1 MALIDGPPADYEDE
15 AAADKDAGGTPE
27 IVEDPVVPTVAA
39 TISSSVP
46 APATVADEAP
56 MDNGM
61 QRARSSS
68 VEDWEKH
75 ELEMEA
81 LLASLQTDIIDID
94 TGDGDG
100 DGGSRVE
107 RTPLPPLT
115 ASADK
120 APPDVIAAPAPHT
133 ERHEPPVEPGEAMAN
148 QRSHDHTDKLEHTNE
163 WVRSAS
169 DGDGDGG
176 GVGAMSAKERE
187 IEELQRKLREL
198 EERLTAGSSDSP
210 AGSLLLPSL
219 LPPSFTSTPA
229 HRPASSLRPLSTH
242 SPSIPASSSLPS
254 LSTPSLP
261 SAPSPSFAAA
271 SQHHQAS
278 PGSSPPAPPSSAA
291 SPSRAHPPPRRA
303 GTGSGDTRLAAE
315 VIDGLLAD
323 NPAAD
328 LDLLVPAEQQPQPP
342 TRVPASGGGGGA
354 VSLPPDRRDLFAA
367 SLYLSPVALPSAS
380 ASSASSSAQRRG
392 RTGSALSPSS
402 LSTASSS
409 SFVPSSPL
417 SSSASSLTSTSTS
430 SLASSASAAAQRAR
444 RSPDAG
450 AEQQQTAA
458 ALSGVGAGQ
467 RRQVLFHLHKRGSAA
482 DQNYLCAGCSA
493 QFGSCTPTPP
503 PRTHPHE

>member
-27 IVEDPVVPTVAA
+27 RVEGPVAPTSAA
-39 TISSSVP
+39 NTSSTP
-46 APATVADEAP
+46 AAVTVDNDAL

-81 LLASLQTDIIDID
+81 LLASLQTGIIDVD
-94 TGDGDG
+94 TGDADADADA
-100 DGGSRVE
+100 DGGSLVD
-107 RTPLPPLT
+107 RTPLPPPT

-120 APPDVIAAPAPHT
+120 APPGVIAAPVPHT
-133 ERHEPPVEPGEAMAN
+133 ERHEPPAEPAEAMAN
-148 QRSHDHTDKLEHTNE
+148 QRSHDHTDELAHTHE

-169 DGDGDGG
+169 EGEGG
-176 GVGAMSAKERE
+176 GAMSAKERE

-210 AGSLLLPSL
+210 GGSLLLPSL

-229 HRPASSLRPLSTH
+229 RLPTSSLRPLPASH
-242 SPSIPASSSLPS
+242 SPSTPASSSLPS

-261 SAPSPSFAAA
+261 SAPSPSFTAA
-271 SQHHQAS
+271 SQHQAS
-278 PGSSPPAPPSSAA
+278 PLPPPSPAA
-291 SPSRAHPPPRRA
+291 SPYYSPPPRRA
-303 GTGSGDTRLAAE
+303 GAGSSGDTRLAAE

-323 NPAAD
+323 NPATD
-328 LDLLVPAEQQPQPP
+328 LDLLVPGEQKPQTP
-342 TRVPASGGGGGA
+342 TRVPTSGGGGA

-367 SLYLSPVALPSAS
+367 SLYLTPAALPSAS
-380 ASSASSSAQRRG
+380 ASSASSAQRRG

-409 SFVPSSPL
+409 FVPSSPL
-417 SSSASSLTSTSTS
+417 SLSASSLSSTSTS
-430 SLASSASAAAQRAR
+430 SLASSASAAAQRDRR
-444 RSPDAG
+444 RSPDAAG
-450 AEQQQTAA
+450 AEQQRTTTAS
-458 ALSGVGAGQ
+458 LSGVGAGQ
-467 RRQVLFHLHKRGSAA
+467 RRQVLFHLHKRGTAA

-493 QFGSCTPTPP
+493 QFGSCTPPP
-503 PRTHPHE
+503 CTHTHE

>member
-15 AAADKDAGGTPE
+15 AAADKDAA
-27 IVEDPVVPTVAA
+27 PTAA
-39 TISSSVP
+39 ANISSSASSP
-46 APATVADEAP
+46 APAATVVNDAP

-94 TGDGDG
+94 TGDADA
-100 DGGSRVE
+100 DGGSLVDSA
-107 RTPLPPLT
+107 PLPLPS

-120 APPDVIAAPAPHT
+120 APPDVVAAPAPHT
-133 ERHEPPVEPGEAMAN
+133 ERHEPPAEPAEAMAN
-148 QRSHDHTDKLEHTNE
+148 QRSHDHTDELDHTHE

-169 DGDGDGG
+169 DGEGG
-176 GVGAMSAKERE
+176 GIGAMSAKERE

-210 AGSLLLPSL
+210 GGSLLLPSL
-219 LPPSFTSTPA
+219 LPPSFASTPA
-229 HRPASSLRPLSTH
+229 RLPTSSLRPLPASH
-242 SPSIPASSSLPS
+242 SPSTPTSSSLPS

-261 SAPSPSFAAA
+261 SAPSPSFTAA
-271 SQHHQAS
+271 SQHHHYQAS
-278 PGSSPPAPPSSAA
+278 PLAPPSSAA
-291 SPSRAHPPPRRA
+291 SPYYPPPPRA
-303 GTGSGDTRLAAE
+303 GAGSGGDTRLAAE

-323 NPAAD
+323 NPAVD
-328 LDLLVPAEQQPQPP
+328 LDLLVPGEQKPQTP
-342 TRVPASGGGGGA
+342 TRVPTSGGGGGGGGGA

-367 SLYLSPVALPSAS
+367 SLYLTPAALPSTS
-380 ASSASSSAQRRG
+380 ASSASSAQRRG

-402 LSTASSS
+402 LLTASSS

-417 SSSASSLTSTSTS
+417 SLSASSLSSTSTS
-430 SLASSASAAAQRAR
+430 SLASSASAATQRDRR
-444 RSPDAG
+444 RSPDAAG
-450 AEQQQTAA
+450 AEQQQQTTTAS
-458 ALSGVGAGQ
+458 LSGVGAGQ
-467 RRQVLFHLHKRGSAA
+467 RRQVLFHLHKRGTAA

-493 QFGSCTPTPP
+493 QFGSCTPPQAP
-503 PRTHPHE
+503 THTNDG